1 MLIKLWWKH
10 KGQLLRNG
18 PRLHRKLI
26 ALDQRMKNPTADKI
40 SPATFSDYRALRL
53 EQGIKPKTINIEQ
66 EFLGNVFSTLISLGH
81 YHCENPLAGMKKIK
95 LVKKEMGFLHLNEIA
110 DLLSR
115 LEGDNQRVTKLYL
128 ATGAGWSESAS
139 MTADRVIHE
148 KVTFI
153 RTKNGNNLTVPISP
167 EMAKEITKDRRHVLF
182 PNANYQEVRRTIKD
196 VAPHLPDGQGTHVL
210 RHTFAS
216 HFMMN
221 GGNIL
226 ALQKI
231 LGHGQIEQTM
241 VYAHFAPIY
250 LNDAVKFNPLMKLT

>member
-1 MLIKLWWKH
+1 
-10 KGQLLRNG
+10 
-18 PRLHRKLI
+18 
-26 ALDQRMKNPTADKI
+26 
-40 SPATFSDYRALRL
+40 
-53 EQGIKPKTINIEQ
+53 
-66 EFLGNVFSTLISLGH
+66 
-81 YHCENPLAGMKKIK
+81 
-95 LVKKEMGFLHLNEIA
+95 
-110 DLLSR
+110 
-115 LEGDNQRVTKLYL
+115 
-128 ATGAGWSESAS
+128 

-153 RTKNGNNLTVPISP
+153 RTKNGNNRTVPISP

-221 GGNIL
+221 EGNIL

-241 VYAHFAPIY
+241 VYAHFAPDY
-250 LNDAVKFNPLMKLT
+250 LNDAVKFNPLMKIT